1 VKEVITIAGIS
12 IGKGQKPFVI
22 AELSGN
28 HNQSI
33 NTAIAMVRAAAESGV
48 QAVKL
53 QTYTADT
60 MTLNSQQDDFV
71 IKDKTSPWHGQNLY
85 QLYQQAH
92 TPWEWHQEIFHE
104 AKKLGLIA
112 FSTPFD
118 ASAVDFLESLDVP
131 AYKIASFENTDIHL
145 IRRVAQTGKPI
156 IISTGMASVAE
167 IDECVKTCRE
177 AGCRDLLLLKCT
189 SSYPA
194 DPTDS
199 HLLTIPHMQQL
210 FSCHVGLS
218 DHTRG
223 IGAAVASVALGGAV
237 IEKHFTLDRASG
249 GVDADFSLEP
259 DEMKMLVT
267 EVNRAWQSLGSVHYG
282 PTSQEKASIKYRRG
296 LYVVKDLKAG
306 DSLTQES
313 VRALRPALGMSAK
326 HFDFICGKQV
336 KKEIKAGTPLTWDIL
351 L

>member
-1 VKEVITIAGIS
+1 MKDIIKIAGTT

-33 NTAIAMVRAAAESGV
+33 DTALAMVRAAAESGV

-60 MTLNSQQDDFV
+60 MTLNSQQDEFV
-71 IKDKTSPWHGQNLY
+71 INDQSSPWHGRNLY

-92 TPWEWHQEIFHE
+92 TPWEWHEEIFNE
-104 AKKLGLIA
+104 TKRLGLIA

-118 ASAVDFLESLDVP
+118 ASAVDFLEALDVP
-131 AYKIASFENTDIHL
+131 AYKIASFENTDIQL
-145 IRRVAQTGKPI
+145 IRRVAQTGKPV

-167 IDECVKTCRE
+167 IDECVTSCRE
-177 AGCRDLLLLKCT
+177 AGCTDIVLMKCT

-194 DPTDS
+194 DPGDS
-199 HLLTIPHMQQL
+199 HLMTIPHMQQL

-218 DHTRG
+218 DHTQG
-223 IGAAVASVALGGAV
+223 MGAAVASIALGSTV
-237 IEKHFTLDRASG
+237 IEKHFILDRSNG

-259 DEMKMLVT
+259 AEMKMLVT
-267 EVNRAWQSLGSVHYG
+267 EVNRAWLALGNVHYG
-282 PTSQEKASIKYRRG
+282 PTSKEKGSIKYRRG
-296 LYVVKDLKAG
+296 LYVVKDLKKG
-306 DSLTQES
+306 EHLSEES
-313 VRALRPALGMSAK
+313 VRALRPSLGLSARY
-326 HFDFICGKQV
+326 FDLICGKPV
-336 KKEIKAGTPLTWDIL
+336 KQEVKSGTPLTWDL
-351 L
+351 LL

>member
-1 VKEVITIAGIS
+1 VKEVITIAGTS

-33 NTAIAMVRAAAESGV
+33 DMAIEMVRAAAASGV

-60 MTLNSQQDDFV
+60 MTINSQQDEFV
-71 IKDKTSPWHGQNLY
+71 INDKSSPWHGQNLY

-92 TPWEWHQEIFHE
+92 TPWEWHQEIFNE

-118 ASAVDFLESLDVP
+118 TTAVDFLESLDVP
-131 AYKIASFENTDIHL
+131 VYKIASFENTDIHL
-145 IRRVAQTGKPI
+145 IRRVAQTGKPM

-167 IDECVKTCRE
+167 IDECVTTCRD
-177 AGCRDLLLLKCT
+177 AGCSELLLLKCT

-194 DPTDS
+194 DPAES
-199 HLLTIPHMQQL
+199 HLMTIPHMQQL

-218 DHTRG
+218 DHTQG
-223 IGAAVASVALGGAV
+223 LAAAIASVVLGGAV
-237 IEKHFTLDRASG
+237 IEKHFILDRASG

-259 DEMKMLVT
+259 DEMKLLVT
-267 EVNRAWQSLGSVHYG
+267 EVHRAWQALGSVHYG
-282 PTSQEKASIKYRRG
+282 PTKQEKASIKYRRG
-296 LYVVKDLKAG
+296 LYVVKDLKEG
-306 DSLTQES
+306 EYLTEES
-313 VRALRPALGMSAK
+313 VRALRPALGISAK

-336 KKEIKAGTPLTWDIL
+336 KKEIKPGTPLTWDIL